1 MTTVAQ
7 SKKPSRRG
15 RRTKSKDAPA
25 SATNT
30 GQADSKQAA
39 TDGRNTGL
47 TDWLDNRLNDGD
59 IRYWTNV
66 NGIDV
71 YHIINRGWINE

>member
-1 MTTVAQ
+1 MAQ
-7 SKKPSRRG
+7 SKKPSPRG
-15 RRTKSKDAPA
+15 RRNKSKDAPA

-30 GQADSKQAA
+30 GQADSKPAA
-39 TDGRNTGL
+39 TDGRNTNL
-47 TDWLDNRLNDGD
+47 TDWLDNRLNAGD

-71 YHIINRGWINE
+71 YHIVNRGWIDE

>member
-1 MTTVAQ
+1 MAQ
-7 SKKPSRRG
+7 SKKRSQVG

-30 GQADSKQAA
+30 GQADSKQAEN
-39 TDGRNTGL
+39 DGRNTGL
-47 TDWLDNRLNDGD
+47 TDWLDNRLRDGD
-59 IRYWTNV
+59 IRYWTNA

-71 YHIINRGWINE
+71 YHIINRGWIDE

>member
-1 MTTVAQ
+1 VAQ

-30 GQADSKQAA
+30 EQADSKQAA

-47 TDWLDNRLNDGD
+47 TDWLDNRLRDGD